1 MKFFYLVALALFA
14 FALSLGTKAE
24 AGLFDGFRRQQ
35 VIVQNGGHCF
45 NNQNQVIIQQRR
57 GLFGLRR
64 QQVII
69 QNGRGFN
76 GFRNQNRVLVV
87 PRSFNSFNRGNV
99 FNIEIDD

>member
-1 MKFFYLVALALFA
+1 MKFFNLVALALFA

-35 VIVQNGGHCF
+35 VIVQNGNCF
-45 NNQNQVIIQQRR
+45 NNQN
-57 GLFGLRR
+57 
-64 QQVII
+64 QVII